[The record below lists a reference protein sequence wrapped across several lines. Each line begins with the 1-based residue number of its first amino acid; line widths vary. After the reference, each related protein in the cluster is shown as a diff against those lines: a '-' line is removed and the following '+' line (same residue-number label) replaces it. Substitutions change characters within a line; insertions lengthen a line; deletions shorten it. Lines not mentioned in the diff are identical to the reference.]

1 MSESINSIVPEEI
14 SNSEKS
20 QKHSKDDSENE
31 TYGRREFLKMV
42 GLGLATGAAAGAAGK
57 ASAEIISKMKKNPE
71 SIYENI
77 AEMREV
83 SSEMDR
89 IIPNVMQYRK
99 ELGLEQLPVEMVMLE
114 EDFYSNFISQ
124 DTWVEDSEIQ
134 VAMPVNTRSY
144 GEHIKN
150 TMEIIFGRNAGRLV
164 KNIETPEDDPHG
176 IKFTVGKRRVAL
188 PEEVDSI
195 PQYPDFVDFILHE
208 AAGHGSDPLNAI
220 YEYPSLVFV
229 KTEEGKWEA
238 LSKAF
243 SVEGQFLN
251 NPGDLMVP
259 KLEKDLGAEFSRELI
274 SGVENPIKGSGMER
288 MVETIEKI
296 ANQQNVK
303 SSEVK
308 FNKKACRALG
318 SVLLEEKADQNLS
331 FGKTMEK
338 NHQALL
344 DESLTEIYAEM
355 VKYAI
360 LYPEKINNDEDIISG
375 VKKVISAISGK
386 EDVDLQEL
394 RREILEENREIIAMS
409 KKEKELEGVANDVIL
424 GEAVQ
429 EDLGKQEEEVQEF
442 VTVISEQQE
451 RKSDYERFMFD
462 GLLPKDLETTLNE
475 DGKRLLYNYAQAC
488 STVAS
493 EYNLLA
499 YNTNPEL
506 NWDFDPR
513 MHIWEIEKVEEAIG
527 NSYIRD
533 LLEHP
538 EKLQEVRVQHKVE
551 HYTRVL
557 GDFIGSE
564 AFGT

>member
-1 MSESINSIVPEEI
+1 
-14 SNSEKS
+14 
-20 QKHSKDDSENE
+20 
-31 TYGRREFLKMV
+31 
-42 GLGLATGAAAGAAGK
+42 
-57 ASAEIISKMKKNPE
+57 
-71 SIYENI
+71 
-77 AEMREV
+77 
-83 SSEMDR
+83 
-89 IIPNVMQYRK
+89 
-99 ELGLEQLPVEMVMLE
+99 
-114 EDFYSNFISQ
+114 
-124 DTWVEDSEIQ
+124 
-134 VAMPVNTRSY
+134 
-144 GEHIKN
+144 
-150 TMEIIFGRNAGRLV
+150 
-164 KNIETPEDDPHG
+164 
-176 IKFTVGKRRVAL
+176 
-188 PEEVDSI
+188 
-195 PQYPDFVDFILHE
+195 
-208 AAGHGSDPLNAI
+208 
-220 YEYPSLVFV
+220 
-229 KTEEGKWEA
+229 
-238 LSKAF
+238 
-243 SVEGQFLN
+243 
-251 NPGDLMVP
+251 
-259 KLEKDLGAEFSRELI
+259 
-274 SGVENPIKGSGMER
+274 
-288 MVETIEKI
+288 
-296 ANQQNVK
+296 
-303 SSEVK
+303 
-308 FNKKACRALG
+308 
-318 SVLLEEKADQNLS
+318 
-331 FGKTMEK
+331 
-338 NHQALL
+338 
-344 DESLTEIYAEM
+344 
-355 VKYAI
+355 
-360 LYPEKINNDEDIISG
+360 
-375 VKKVISAISGK
+375 VISAISGK